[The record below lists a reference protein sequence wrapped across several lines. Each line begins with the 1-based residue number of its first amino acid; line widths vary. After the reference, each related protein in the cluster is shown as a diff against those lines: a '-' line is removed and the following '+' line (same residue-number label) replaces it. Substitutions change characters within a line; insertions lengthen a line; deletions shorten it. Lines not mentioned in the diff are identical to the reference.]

1 MKQSTYKKLLKRFW
15 VLFLVPNL
23 YGMEYGEVKHN
34 IDECCYGKTSGEQ
47 AFVEI
52 TKDALKIKS
61 IHSPEEAI
69 DIMGELFNAFNV
81 RREKDE
87 DMKTYLG
94 GKNIAF
100 YKGKAYI
107 NGFFPIDYSYDN
119 LYLTNGKRAPYR
131 VEQLYKVLG
140 FNKSAAKKIEAIGR
154 MSNNFHMLEKSVNY
168 FPIQSFWDDIKDIP
182 NTQISYALND
192 YRSHFKE
199 WSHEYIKAAADYMIS
214 LRGLGVDTRNLR
226 LNLKNLHTSYYKA
239 TKKTQ
244 SLFGDYL
251 KEFGKYIAYFNY
263 DDSKNFLA
271 EIRASSRSKSALDHW
286 IDIIQSPEYNRY
298 THTEY
303 MIRYQHRNKSA
314 PLYLISF
321 NDVCKNCE
329 QMLAETTPQK
339 NGKYNTVV
347 VSAENYANSRSRNR
361 LDHLTNFSFLQL
373 QLHPKYF
380 NASSVSNTISIPDHY
395 YNPVTHESWHRIDSN
410 LNNAPWHN
418 SVSVSNTISIPDH
431 YYNPV
436 THESWHRIDSNLN
449 NAPWHNP
456 NSDLSNAPWHNSDS
470 DNAPWYIPDS
480 NSERYYYDKDTGSE
494 YYYDSD
500 EGWI

>member
-1 MKQSTYKKLLKRFW
+1 MKQSTYRKLFKRFW

-23 YGMEYGEVKHN
+23 YGMEYGVVKHN
-34 IDECCYGKTSGEQ
+34 INECCYGKTSGEQ
-47 AFVEI
+47 ALVEV
-52 TKDALKIKS
+52 TKDALGIKN
-61 IHSPEEAI
+61 IHSPQEAI
-69 DIMGELFNAFNV
+69 DTMEELFDAFNI

-119 LYLTNGKRAPYR
+119 LWLTNGKRAPYH
-131 VEQLYKVLG
+131 VKQLYEVLG

-182 NTQISYALND
+182 NTQISCALDD
-192 YRSHFKE
+192 YRRHFKE
-199 WSHEYIKAAADYMIS
+199 WSHEYIKAAADYVIS
-214 LRGLGVDTRNLR
+214 LRNLR
-226 LNLKNLHTSYYKA
+226 INTKNLKLNSKNLDTSYYKA

-244 SLFGDYL
+244 ELFREYL

-271 EIRASSRSKSALDHW
+271 EIRAAGRSQSALNRW
-286 IDIIQSPEYNRY
+286 IEIIQNPEYNRY

-303 MIRYQHRNKSA
+303 MIRYQHRNKST

-339 NGKYNTVV
+339 NRKINTVV

-361 LDHLTNFSFLQL
+361 LNHLTNFSFLQL

-380 NASSVSNTISIPDHY
+380 NASSVSNT
-395 YNPVTHESWHRIDSN
+395 NNVTHESWHRIDSN

-418 SVSVSNTISIPDH
+418 SVSD
-431 YYNPV
+431 
-436 THESWHRIDSNLN
+436 
-449 NAPWHNP
+449 
-456 NSDLSNAPWHNSDS
+456 
-470 DNAPWYIPDS
+470 
-480 NSERYYYDKDTGSE
+480 SERYYYNQNTGSE

>member
-1 MKQSTYKKLLKRFW
+1 MKQSTYKKLFKRFW

-23 YGMEYGEVKHN
+23 YGMEYGVVKHN
-34 IDECCYGKTSGEQ
+34 INECCYGKTSGEQ
-47 AFVEI
+47 TFVEV
-52 TKDALKIKS
+52 TKDALGIKN
-61 IHSPEEAI
+61 IHSPQEAI
-69 DIMGELFNAFNV
+69 DTMGELFDAFNI

-87 DMKTYLG
+87 DTKTYLG

-107 NGFFPIDYSYDN
+107 NGLIPTDYSYDN
-119 LYLTNGKRAPYR
+119 LWLTNGKRAPYR
-131 VEQLYKVLG
+131 VKQLYEVLG
-140 FNKSAAKKIEAIGR
+140 FNKSEAKKIEAIGR

-168 FPIQSFWDDIKDIP
+168 FPIQSFWEDIKDIP
-182 NTQISYALND
+182 NAQISYALDD

-199 WSHEYIKAAADYMIS
+199 WSHEYIKAAADYVIS
-214 LRGLGVDTRNLR
+214 LRNLRIDTRNLR
-226 LNLKNLHTSYYKA
+226 LNPKNLHASYYKA

-244 SLFGDYL
+244 ELFMEYL
-251 KEFGKYIAYFNY
+251 KEFGKYIGYFNY

-271 EIRASSRSKSALDHW
+271 EIRASSRFKSALDRW
-286 IDIIQSPEYNRY
+286 IDITQSPEYNRY

-303 MIRYQHRNKSA
+303 IIRYQHRNKST

-339 NGKYNTVV
+339 NGKYNAVV

-373 QLHPKYF
+373 QLSPEYF
-380 NASSVSNTISIPDHY
+380 HAPSVSNTISIPDHY
-395 YNPVTHESWHRIDSN
+395 YNPVTHESWHRVDSN

-418 SVSVSNTISIPDH
+418 PDSNLNNAPSIPDH

-436 THESWHRIDSNLN
+436 THESWHRVDSNF
-449 NAPWHNP
+449 
-456 NSDLSNAPWHNSDS
+456 

-480 NSERYYYDKDTGSE
+480 DSERYYYNQDTGSE

>member
-1 MKQSTYKKLLKRFW
+1 
-15 VLFLVPNL
+15 
-23 YGMEYGEVKHN
+23 
-34 IDECCYGKTSGEQ
+34 
-47 AFVEI
+47 
-52 TKDALKIKS
+52 
-61 IHSPEEAI
+61 
-69 DIMGELFNAFNV
+69 
-81 RREKDE
+81 
-87 DMKTYLG
+87 
-94 GKNIAF
+94 
-100 YKGKAYI
+100 
-107 NGFFPIDYSYDN
+107 
-119 LYLTNGKRAPYR
+119 
-131 VEQLYKVLG
+131 
-140 FNKSAAKKIEAIGR
+140 

-182 NTQISYALND
+182 NTQISCALDD
-192 YRSHFKE
+192 YRRHFKE
-199 WSHEYIKAAADYMIS
+199 WSHEYIKAAADYVIS
-214 LRGLGVDTRNLR
+214 LRNLR
-226 LNLKNLHTSYYKA
+226 INTKNLKLNSKNLDTSYYKA

-244 SLFGDYL
+244 ELFREYL

-271 EIRASSRSKSALDHW
+271 EIRAAGRSQSALNRW
-286 IDIIQSPEYNRY
+286 IEIIQNPEYNRY

-303 MIRYQHRNKSA
+303 MIRYQHRNKST

-410 LNNAPWHN
+410 FNNAPWHNPDSKLNTVSIPDHYYNPVTHESWHRIDSNLNNTPWHNSVSDFDNAPWHN
-418 SVSVSNTISIPDH
+418 SVSKSNTISIPDH

-436 THESWHRIDSNLN
+436 THESWHRIDSNLDN
-449 NAPWHNP
+449 
-456 NSDLSNAPWHNSDS
+456 
-470 DNAPWYIPDS
+470 NAPWYIPNS
-480 NSERYYYDKDTGSE
+480 ESERYYYNQNTGSE